1 MLAILSK
8 QEINKFENDVPKF
21 SYQEKEYYF
30 KIPKSLLENIQYKD
44 NKVFMILIY
53 GYFRATNKF
62 YMPDL
67 TDDNLLYIAN
77 RYNTKILDNIKK
89 VHFIDFRY

>member
-67 TDDNLLYIAN
+67 TDDNLLS
-77 RYNTKILDNIKK
+77 TLSNIYPVLSKK
-89 VHFIDFRY
+89 SINFIGL